1 MDDHVTLGD
10 GVGPSESTVVD
21 SRLDHG
27 RPLGAGV
34 LVGNVVDQTRWARPE
49 QLVARGPLLDHQSPD
64 VVGGGDRVGHGAGTH
79 RDIVVTRLEGLT
91 EFLCSN
97 VVLLDG
103 ELLTLIFY
111 AGEHIS
117 GRAFLNGLYLLYL
130 IPDLNIVSGF
140 EFTEVRDDG
149 GTTFTIT
156 HAGGEPLT
164 AENTGK
170 VVAYGEIMAR
180 DVFSS
185 VGEDTDPEP
194 FEPGDT
200 STHAVDD
207 TTVTLYWTPP
217 GKTLDDM
224 EGNLVTLTEES
235 APENL

>member
-1 MDDHVTLGD
+1 MTWVIQSRRNYLTLLGTI
-10 GVGPSESTVVD
+10 GSVG
-21 SRLDHG
+21 L
-27 RPLGAGV
+27 AGCSG
-34 LVGNVVDQTRWARPE
+34 GNE
-49 QLVARGPLLDHQSPD
+49 NESPD
-64 VVGGGDRVGHGAGTH
+64 DDSDNSGGTTDETTDA
-79 RDIVVTRLEGLT
+79 DS
-91 EFLCSN
+91 SN
-97 VVLLDG
+97 SS
-103 ELLTLIFY
+103 TP
-111 AGEHIS
+111 
-117 GRAFLNGLYLLYL
+117 
-130 IPDLNIVSGF
+130 PDVSFEF